1 MPPQTV
7 NLPKSSQP
15 QVTLYGANR
24 INFLSSWLFLWI
36 FGLLKVS
43 RRHNLDSDN
52 LSLQESERAGV
63 VGDKL
68 ERAWNEEHDRKERS
82 IRHALIKTFGF
93 SYALLGLYKILWAAS
108 IFIGSYYLLN
118 QLIIYIEE
126 RDDSDSDNDIPNS
139 SGHLYAMGLFL
150 TSVFSSI
157 FYNQLISECTRIGV
171 QVRAAL
177 MVLVYRKSLRLSYVR
192 GNADIV
198 NLISHDC
205 NRKGFG
211 IIGRVAEACV
221 NFHFLWSSVV
231 EIIAIIILAWI
242 ELGIAAVPALVILII
257 LIPIQYKLGW
267 LTSKFANSMA
277 KITMSRINIMSEIL
291 TAIKLIK
298 FYAWESYFRDR
309 IAYERQKEMSQLLT
323 GLVFKVWTL
332 CVVFGTPILVM
343 LACLIVKDLAYPDEN
358 GVKARTIFTTLALF
372 NILRYPLIML
382 PIAVRSILGAQ
393 DSFNRLNEFLLQ
405 TELEPFKQGDD
416 ILDDDPKLRIV
427 IDNADFLYDE
437 QLDPSLRFLTMQV
450 KQGEVVAIVGDV
462 GAGKS
467 SVLAAILGQIRLSAG
482 TRRIRGSISYVP
494 HDAWLLNATLKDNI
508 LFGNELDNRRYQEVL
523 HVCGVN
529 RDLPLLSH
537 GDMTEIGERGVNL
550 SLGQRQRVSLARAVY
565 SDADIVLLDDPLSAM
580 DPVVAKHVFH
590 ECIRKYLKNK
600 AVVYVTNQLQFLSE
614 CDFIMVMKGGSC
626 DEQGTYEELIAKDVN
641 LASLIG
647 EYMEIEDPDQID
659 ELISEIRLD
668 PVIDEQDNDELEAIV
683 VGEHHDDDAF
693 AGGRDEAK
701 RASAARHNTIQFGS
715 KRPTGFTDAN
725 EQTISRIIDL
735 NAHTIQNSN
744 INELTISKI
753 IEHRNHTVLSGAGK
767 TRMMGNKI
775 NREINATAKAIERNQ
790 LTIHSLND
798 RDGIAAMNSDSRS
811 KKPNEG
817 EVDLK
822 VYLEYLKKYTGYWGS
837 FMIIF
842 FFFLVQDWWLIKT
855 VDVTDKSYGYFLGVY
870 GALVGIAGLG
880 IFIRGLAFAWVVY
893 HKSHSLHDRT
903 FMKTLRAPM
912 SYFDVTPIGRILSI
926 FAKHQIFVD
935 EVLTDNA
942 LQFLSFLP
950 VVLGV
955 VIFVV
960 VLIPYTIVPAVFLA
974 LACWAL
980 IHFSYEV
987 EERFKLLDAMTK
999 SQIFA
1004 HLSATLDG
1012 LASIRVYNTQF
1023 RFDKQ
1028 NLDKIDANN
1037 KTLFTMMQVKSWL
1050 ALYIDILAS
1059 LFIYSTALCVVTLKS
1074 IGASDTGLALTNA
1087 LQLLIFGQWMIRY
1100 GRDVS
1105 ATMSSVQQLLHFRQ
1119 NIPVERPTIIEENRP
1134 PKEWGSR
1141 GEIEF
1146 KQVTLR
1152 YNAYGVA
1159 VLKHVTFHVKA
1170 REKIGIV
1177 GKTGSGKSTLLVSL
1191 LRIVELTEG
1200 QILIDDINISTI
1212 GLRDLRNKIAI
1223 IPQEPVIFAGTIKS
1237 NLDPFNTCTDEEIW
1251 QSLNAVHLTEK
1262 VKSLPDKLETP
1273 VLENGRNFSFGQ
1285 RQLFCIARALLKKTN
1300 ILVLDEATSAVDSQ
1314 TDHLFQE
1321 TIKKNFANHTV
1332 LTIAH
1337 RLNTI
1342 MEAERI
1348 LCLNEG
1354 RVVEFDTPLR
1364 LLDNPDGFFYQ
1375 LITGSGPEA
1384 AERLKQ
1390 IALQH
1395 AKPISSSSS
1404 IIESEDNGGLPSAVI
1419 GGTLSDSRID
1429 KASIHSGT
1437 INDNT
1442 SVKNSQNPTAPPPAH
1457 TNKTLPPSLDV
1468 FDPHS

>member
-1 MPPQTV
+1 MPPQTS
-7 NLPKSSQP
+7 NLPKSQP
-15 QVTLYGANR
+15 QVTLYGSNR
-24 INFLSSWLFLWI
+24 INFLSSWLFLWV

-43 RRHNLDSDN
+43 RRHNLDSDD
-52 LSLQESERAGV
+52 LLLQESEKAGV
-63 VGDKL
+63 VGNKL
-68 ERAWNEEHDRKERS
+68 ENAWNEERDRKERS

-108 IFIGSYYLLN
+108 IFVGSYYLVN
-118 QLIIYIEE
+118 QLIIYIEK
-126 RDDSDSDNDIPNS
+126 RDANGHENDNS
-139 SGHLYAMGLFL
+139 SGYLYAIGLFL
-150 TSVFSSI
+150 TSAFSSI

-177 MVLVYRKSLRLSYVR
+177 MVLIYRKSLRLSSVR

-205 NRKGFG
+205 N
-211 IIGRVAEACV
+211 RVAEACV

-242 ELGIAAVPALVILII
+242 ELGVSAVPALVILMI
-257 LIPIQYKLGW
+257 LIPTQYKLGW
-267 LTSKFANSMA
+267 LTSKFASSMA
-277 KITMSRINIMSEIL
+277 KVTMSRINIMSEIL

-298 FYAWESYFRDR
+298 FYAWESYFRER
-309 IAYERQKEMSQLLT
+309 IANERKKEMSQLLT
-323 GLVFKVWTL
+323 SLIFKVWTL
-332 CVVFGTPILVM
+332 CVVFFTPMLVM
-343 LACLIVKDLAYPDEN
+343 LGCLLVKDLAYPDAN
-358 GVKARTIFTTLALF
+358 GIKARTIFTTLALF
-372 NILRYPLIML
+372 NILSINNDIYNVMNILYSLSTNRYPLIMF

-393 DSFNRLNEFLLQ
+393 DSFDKLNEFLLQ
-405 TELEPFKQGDD
+405 TELEPLKREND

-427 IDNADFLYDE
+427 IDDADFIYDE
-437 QLDPSLRFLTMQV
+437 QLDPSLNFLKMRV

-467 SVLAAILGQIRLSAG
+467 SVLAAIFGQIRLSAG

-494 HDAWLLNATLKDNI
+494 HDAWLLNATLKENI
-508 LFGNELDNRRYQEVL
+508 LFGNNFDSKRYQEVL

-529 RDLPLLSH
+529 RDLPLLSF
-537 GDMTEIGERGVNL
+537 GDQTEIGERGVNL

-580 DPVVAKHVFH
+580 DPVVAKHIFH
-590 ECIRKYLKNK
+590 ECIRKYLKDK
-600 AVVYVTNQLQFLSE
+600 AVVYVTNQLQFLSD
-614 CDFIMVMKGGSC
+614 CDFIMVMKDGSC

-659 ELISEIRLD
+659 ELIRE
-668 PVIDEQDNDELEAIV
+668 VKKT
-683 VGEHHDDDAF
+683 
-693 AGGRDEAK
+693 AK
-701 RASAARHNTIQFGS
+701 IARHNTIQFGS
-715 KRPTGFTDAN
+715 KRPT
-725 EQTISRIIDL
+725 
-735 NAHTIQNSN
+735 
-744 INELTISKI
+744 
-753 IEHRNHTVLSGAGK
+753 
-767 TRMMGNKI
+767 
-775 NREINATAKAIERNQ
+775 AIERNQ
-790 LTIHSLND
+790 LTIHSLNE
-798 RDGIAAMNSDSRS
+798 RDGIAFMNSDSRT

-817 EVDLK
+817 EVDWK
-822 VYLEYLKKYTGYWGS
+822 VYLEYLNKYTGFWGS
-837 FMIIF
+837 FIVIF
-842 FFFLVQDWWLIKT
+842 FFFLVQGVKLFSDWWLRKS
-855 VDVTDKSYGYFLGVY
+855 VGVTNKSYGHFLGVY

-880 IFIRGLAFAWVVY
+880 VFIRGLAFAWVVFF
-893 HKSHSLHDRT
+893 KSHYLHDRT

-912 SYFDVTPIGRILSI
+912 SYFDVTPIGRILAI

-942 LQFLSFLP
+942 LQFLSYLP
-950 VVLGV
+950 VVLGTT
-955 VIFVV
+955 IFVV
-960 VLIPYTIVPAVFLA
+960 VLIPYTIVPAVVLA
-974 LACWAL
+974 LVCWAL
-980 IHFSYEV
+980 IYFSYEV

-1012 LASIRVYNTQF
+1012 LASIRVYDAQF
-1023 RFDKQ
+1023 RFDRQ
-1028 NLDKIDANN
+1028 NLDKIDANS

-1050 ALYIDILAS
+1050 ALYIDFLAS
-1059 LFIYSTALCVVTLKS
+1059 LFIYSTALCVVILKS
-1074 IGASDTGLALTNA
+1074 IGASDTGLALVSA

-1100 GRDVS
+1100 GRD
-1105 ATMSSVQQLLHFRQ
+1105 AAITMSSVQQLLYYRQ
-1119 NIPVERPTIIEENRP
+1119 NIPTESAAIIENNRP
-1134 PKEWGSR
+1134 PKNWGSR

-1191 LRIVELTEG
+1191 LRIVELAGG
-1200 QILIDDINISTI
+1200 QILIDGLDISTI

-1223 IPQEPVIFAGTIKS
+1223 IPQEPVIFAGTIRS
-1237 NLDPFNTCTDEEIW
+1237 NLDPFEICTDEEIW
-1251 QSLNAVHLTEK
+1251 ESLDAVHLTEK
-1262 VKSLPDKLETP
+1262 VKSMPEKLDTP

-1314 TDHLFQE
+1314 TDHLIQE

-1395 AKPISSSSS
+1395 ANQINSSSS
-1404 IIESEDNGGLPSAVI
+1404 IIESEDKGGSSSAGM
-1419 GGTLSDSRID
+1419 GGIPDKID

-1437 INDNT
+1437 ISDNA
-1442 SVKNSQNPTAPPPAH
+1442 SVKNSQNPTVPPPAH
-1457 TNKTLPPSLDV
+1457 MPSFLDV
-1468 FDPHS
+1468 FTPH